1 MKECSEKIPQLQL
14 QLYFPTAHDYALVR
28 DTISK
33 QDNAMLSFT
42 YSK

>member
-14 QLYFPTAHDYALVR
+14 QLCLPTEHDYALVK

-33 QDNAMLSFT
+33 KDNAMLSFT